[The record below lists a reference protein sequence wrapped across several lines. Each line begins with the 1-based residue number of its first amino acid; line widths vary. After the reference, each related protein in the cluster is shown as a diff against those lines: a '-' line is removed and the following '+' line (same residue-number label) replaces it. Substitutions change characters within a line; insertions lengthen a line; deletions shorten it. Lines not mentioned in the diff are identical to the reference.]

1 MHVSGD
7 GSNVQCCKEQYCI
20 GAWNVRSMN
29 QDKLGMVKQGIAR
42 VNIEILGIS
51 EVKQA
56 GMGEFNSD
64 AHYIF

>member
-1 MHVSGD
+1 
-7 GSNVQCCKEQYCI
+7 
-20 GAWNVRSMN
+20 MN
-29 QDKLGMVKQGIAR
+29 QDKLDMVKQGIAR
-42 VNIEILGIS
+42 VNTEILGIS

>member
-1 MHVSGD
+1 
-7 GSNVQCCKEQYCI
+7 
-20 GAWNVRSMN
+20 MN

-64 AHYIF
+64 AHFIF

>member
-1 MHVSGD
+1 
-7 GSNVQCCKEQYCI
+7 
-20 GAWNVRSMN
+20 MN
-29 QDKLGMVKQGIAR
+29 QDKLGMGIAR